1 MQFTMTIRAPLEKQF
16 NQLCASLGFTAQE
29 TLEYCF
35 TNELVR
41 VSTSVTG
48 NGVKPSGPTAQMP
61 AGENS
66 TDEDLYMLAAPER
79 LKVYTFNDP
88 GSCLRGEEIGEYH
101 AIERGDKYAWQKF
114 SRHSKDGV
122 EGWENGKNGKLCA
135 ECQPVALRLWS
146 DGDKSFT

>member
-1 MQFTMTIRAPLEKQF
+1 MRVAVTIPAYLVPKFEQLSIDLGLSKQD
-16 NQLCASLGFTAQE
+16 
-29 TLEYCF
+29 TLLHCLTE
-35 TNELVR
+35 
-41 VSTSVTG
+41 SVTG
-48 NGVKPSGPTAQMP
+48 NKVKPSGPTADYLDVP
-61 AGENS
+61 
-66 TDEDLYMLAAPER
+66 DLYMLAAPER